1 MFRNAEHFRS
11 YPVFRNEHTF
21 DLSCT
26 HRWRLWDQ
34 VARSQIARPGVEPV
48 IPTSSGAESEGAVP
62 FRGHGKPFV
71 ERRKVHAISE
81 DLPDAHGAMHPSGPS
96 QAEGRWMRR
105 SPSARATPG
114 APIPS
119 PRARRASAR
128 SCGAHGRPSTRACA
142 PNSVRISEEP
152 GGHVVVHLRTGAS
165 CRTHQADQAAAS
177 AHGRPSSAL
186 HRAPVIT
193 ASDSWT
199 AAPLI
204 AGSEGYG
211 GNTP

>member
-1 MFRNAEHFRS
+1 MLYPKIFR
-11 YPVFRNEHTF
+11 
-21 DLSCT
+21 T
-26 HRWRLWDQ
+26 HMEPCILR
-34 VARSQIARPGVEPV
+34 ARPKRKGDGCDVLRPR
-48 IPTSSGAESEGAVP
+48 ESV
-62 FRGHGKPFV
+62 
-71 ERRKVHAISE
+71 
-81 DLPDAHGAMHPSGPS
+81 
-96 QAEGRWMRR
+96 
-105 SPSARATPG
+105 
-114 APIPS
+114 
-119 PRARRASAR
+119 
-128 SCGAHGRPSTRACA
+128 GAHGRPSTRACA

-186 HRAPVIT
+186 HRAPVLT